1 MPGTSWYLGW
11 AAQEEC
17 SQAGSLCSL
26 SCPPISQGSY
36 SQNSLSVLPELVSP
50 PRAAGRACS
59 SWDGNGQEHCPLSS
73 TSFDS
78 FSEELSTC
86 LSYFTLSTANSV
98 PSPAASELPGI
109 ITVPFPCPPTPS
121 SPPTEQSAGFKMGLR
136 GSGLCFPQ
144 ECCCRLGL
152 P

>member
-1 MPGTSWYLGW
+1 MVPGTSWCLDW
-11 AAQEEC
+11 AGQEC

-50 PRAAGRACS
+50 PRAAGRGCS
-59 SWDGNGQEHCPLSS
+59 CLEGDGQEHCPLSS
-73 TSFDS
+73 TSFDF

-86 LSYFTLSTANSV
+86 LSYFTLSTTNSV

-109 ITVPFPCPPTPS
+109 TTVPFPCPPAFS
-121 SPPTEQSAGFKMGLR
+121 SN
-136 GSGLCFPQ
+136 
-144 ECCCRLGL
+144 
-152 P
+152 